1 MSISGSQPDEPGF
14 ESQLCCS
21 PALMS
26 PPGLSVLIC
35 TIGEMMTFI
44 FPGPLGGSDELVRV
58 KSYCWAQSKGD
69 TVAVINT
76 SRTFL
81 VVQWLKRVLM
91 QGVRV

>member
-1 MSISGSQPDEPGF
+1 MGWHLDSTVYLLDDLKVVLQAF
-14 ESQLCCS
+14 
-21 PALMS
+21 
-26 PPGLSVLIC
+26 GLSVLIC